1 MSTEAGWCYNAPME
15 ILPPLRHDIEI
26 LPCRHGGEEVLVV
39 RDSLGFARTG
49 LALNAAAARFF
60 PFFDGTRPLE
70 ELQLALTRHRGG
82 LLVPPDEIRALVEEF
97 DRLGLLQTER
107 YHRARHRIVAAFHR
121 EPERNPALAGGAYPA
136 EPVAL
141 AAEIDRILAA
151 QTHSIIG
158 FRPAC
163 YYGCQIVRPYPAVD
177 EDPEL
182 PMAME
187 KLFSAL
193 GAEPVDY
200 PPKVRCCG
208 GMMVATF
215 PEVAQ
220 QLSDELTGWAREREA
235 SCIVAVCPLC
245 QATLDLMNV
254 DGRRGSPDPL
264 PVIYFTQLIGLAL
277 GCSPKEVGLQHG
289 LAAMAVEAS
298 PLPIGKGGS

>member
-1 MSTEAGWCYNAPME
+1 VDLRYTYYPGCSLHATGVAYDKSMRAVFDKLGAELVELEDWNCCGATSYTSVKKTVAYAISARNLALAEKAGDDVVAPCSACYYVLNRTRQSIEEQPELRRHVTESLAEADLKIE
-15 ILPPLRHDIEI
+15 LPPPVRHP
-26 LPCRHGGEEVLVV
+26 LEVL
-39 RDSLGFARTG
+39 
-49 LALNAAAARFF
+49 
-60 PFFDGTRPLE
+60 
-70 ELQLALTRHRGG
+70 LTDVG
-82 LLVPPDEIRALVEEF
+82 
-97 DRLGLLQTER
+97 
-107 YHRARHRIVAAFHR
+107 
-121 EPERNPALAGGAYPA
+121 
-136 EPVAL
+136 
-141 AAEIDRILAA
+141 IDRILAA

-193 GAEPVDY
+193 GADPVDY

-220 QLSDELTGWAREREA
+220 ELSDELTGWAREREA
-235 SCIVAVCPLC
+235 NCIVTVCPLC
-245 QATLDLMNV
+245 QANLDLMNV

-277 GCSPKEVGLQHG
+277 GCSPEEVGLQHG

>member
-1 MSTEAGWCYNAPME
+1 VDLRYTYYPGCSLHATGVAYDKSMRAVFDKLGAELVELEDWNCCGATSYTSVKKTVAYAISARNLALAEKAGDDVVAPCSACYYVLNRTRQSIEEQPELRRHVTESLAEAE
-15 ILPPLRHDIEI
+15 LKIELPPPVRHP
-26 LPCRHGGEEVLVV
+26 LEVL
-39 RDSLGFARTG
+39 
-49 LALNAAAARFF
+49 
-60 PFFDGTRPLE
+60 
-70 ELQLALTRHRGG
+70 LTDIG
-82 LLVPPDEIRALVEEF
+82 
-97 DRLGLLQTER
+97 
-107 YHRARHRIVAAFHR
+107 
-121 EPERNPALAGGAYPA
+121 
-136 EPVAL
+136 
-141 AAEIDRILAA
+141 IDRILAA

-235 SCIVAVCPLC
+235 NCIVTVCPLC
-245 QATLDLMNV
+245 QANLDLMNV

-277 GCSPKEVGLQHG
+277 GCTPKEVGLQHG
-289 LAAMAVEAS
+289 LAAMAMEAS

>member
-1 MSTEAGWCYNAPME
+1 MDLRYTYYPGCSLHATGVAYDKSMRAVFDKLGAELVELEDWNCCGATSYTSVKKTVAYAISARNLALAEKAGDDVVAPCSACYYVLNRTRQSIEEQPELRRHVTESLAEADLKIE
-15 ILPPLRHDIEI
+15 LPPPVRHP
-26 LPCRHGGEEVLVV
+26 LEVL
-39 RDSLGFARTG
+39 
-49 LALNAAAARFF
+49 
-60 PFFDGTRPLE
+60 
-70 ELQLALTRHRGG
+70 LTDVG
-82 LLVPPDEIRALVEEF
+82 
-97 DRLGLLQTER
+97 
-107 YHRARHRIVAAFHR
+107 
-121 EPERNPALAGGAYPA
+121 
-136 EPVAL
+136 
-141 AAEIDRILAA
+141 IDRILAA

-193 GAEPVDY
+193 GADPVDY

-220 QLSDELTGWAREREA
+220 ELSDELTGWAREREA
-235 SCIVAVCPLC
+235 NCIVTVCPLC
-245 QATLDLMNV
+245 QANLDLMNV

-277 GCSPKEVGLQHG
+277 GCSPEEVGLQHG

>member
-1 MSTEAGWCYNAPME
+1 VELEDWNCCGATSYTSVKKTVAYAISARNLALAEKAGDDVVAPCSACYYVLNRTRQSIEEQPELRRHVTESLAEAE
-15 ILPPLRHDIEI
+15 LKIELPPPVRHP
-26 LPCRHGGEEVLVV
+26 LEVL
-39 RDSLGFARTG
+39 
-49 LALNAAAARFF
+49 
-60 PFFDGTRPLE
+60 
-70 ELQLALTRHRGG
+70 LTDIG
-82 LLVPPDEIRALVEEF
+82 
-97 DRLGLLQTER
+97 
-107 YHRARHRIVAAFHR
+107 
-121 EPERNPALAGGAYPA
+121 
-136 EPVAL
+136 
-141 AAEIDRILAA
+141 IDRILAA

-235 SCIVAVCPLC
+235 NCIVTVCPLC
-245 QATLDLMNV
+245 QANLDLMNV

-298 PLPIGKGGS
+298 PLPIGKAGS